1 MTPIERLSAQCQR
14 ILRYLEDHNVI
25 DPLAALTELGIMRLA
40 ARISDLEKAGYL
52 FEHEMVDGVNRF
64 GERIRYMEYRQVA

>member
-64 GERIRYMEYRQVA
+64 GERIRYMEYRKAA